1 MFDIGVLSLLD
12 SVKVYLNLTKDSS
25 KDDVLKEIID
35 NTYNRLLAYTGY
47 QEIPQGLLWV
57 VKEVSCSRYNQLG
70 SEGIHSELNEG
81 IQFIYDKDIFS
92 EYYPVIDRFLY
103 DNPPENKKRFR
114 MI

>member
-12 SVKVYLNLTKDSS
+12 SVKVYLNLTTDSS
-25 KDDVLKEIID
+25 KDFVLKEIIE
-35 NTYNRLLAYTGY
+35 NTYSRLLAYTGY
-47 QEIPQGLLWV
+47 KEIPHGLLWV

-81 IQFIYDKDIFS
+81 IQFIYDKDIFA
-92 EYYPVIDRFLY
+92 EYYSAIDRYLY